1 MTDFTKKVTKRSP
14 TQSDLK
20 FIGLVLKQH
29 CEGKTL
35 KDLESRNSQTVEEAD
50 NNEPFDFSNLQQL

>member
-1 MTDFTKKVTKRSP
+1 
-14 TQSDLK
+14 
-20 FIGLVLKQH
+20 LKQH